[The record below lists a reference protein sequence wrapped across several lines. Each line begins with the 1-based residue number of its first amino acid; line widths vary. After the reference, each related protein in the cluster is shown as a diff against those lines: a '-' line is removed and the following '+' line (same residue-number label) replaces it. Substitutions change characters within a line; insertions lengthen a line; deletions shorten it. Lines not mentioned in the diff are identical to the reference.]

1 MKKFLS
7 LLLAGALA
15 LAVTSCDD
23 DKKDDDGG
31 FSGKMA
37 VNGQIETIN
46 SAFYLDT
53 AANDRNE
60 AHFQLMLLK
69 DFLTD
74 IPENTPDFVI
84 TIALSESLWGKTID
98 LTQPVAKSGELER
111 GIHIQAR
118 KTPDPYFWISHTG
131 DGKIEVVNSVS
142 GPSDAVVTAG
152 TLTAT
157 RNGDDFTIKLSVTL
171 SDGKS
176 IAADWKGTATK
187 VMLE

>member
-1 MKKFLS
+1 MKKN
-7 LLLAGALA
+7 LLFCLAGALA
-15 LAVTSCDD
+15 LIASSCDD
-23 DKKDDDGG
+23 EKDNGSG
-31 FSGKMA
+31 FSGKMT
-37 VNGQIETIN
+37 VNGQTETIN
-46 SAFYLDT
+46 SAFYHYT

-60 AHFQLMLLK
+60 ADFLLILFK
-69 DFLTD
+69 DFLTELPEDAPD
-74 IPENTPDFVI
+74 IFVSV
-84 TIALSESLWGKTID
+84 ALSESLFNRTID
-98 LTQPVAKSGELER
+98 LTQPVAQSGELQR

-157 RNGDDFTIKLSVTL
+157 RNGDNFTIKLSVTL

-176 IAADWKGTATK
+176 IAADWKGTATR
-187 VMLE
+187 LEN